1 MEVASGLGKSY
12 IIILAV
18 AVLLYWKIIKQV
30 LIVYSEPEIQSQE
43 QKHVAMI
50 REILGSDDKV
60 TTRVHRTLKDFNFN
74 FKH

>member
-43 QKHVAMI
+43 EKHVAMI
-50 REILGSDDKV
+50 REILGADERV
-60 TTRVHRTLKDFNFN
+60 TTRVHCTLKDFNFN